1 MKILIILFLSP
12 FFCNCVKSQ
21 QFTPIAKDT
30 KLTYK
35 IIPAKNNTWGYDIY
49 KDTKLFVHQPNI
61 PAMPG
66 NKGFDSKQFAEKVAK
81 KVIEKIK
88 KGGGPPTIT
97 IDEMKQLGVIAK

>member
-1 MKILIILFLSP
+1 MRFLFFIFSFL
-12 FFCNCVKSQ
+12 FVFNCVHAQ
-21 QFTPIAKDT
+21 QFPASVKDAK
-30 KLTYK
+30 LGYK
-35 IIPAKNNTWGYDIY
+35 IISVENNTWGYDIY
-49 KDTKLFVHQPNI
+49 NGTRLFVHQPTI

-66 NKGFDSKQFAEKVAK
+66 NKGFKSKQFAEKVAK